1 MKKRTFMITTLFI
14 SVIIISL
21 IIYNNSLNTVN
32 VPSDVIENIVK
43 NDVEPTA
50 GLKSFGG
57 KVFCDYSIVISEEKY
72 GEINVYL
79 WLYSQELYVDSN
91 KIKSGTGTI
100 DPAVLHLKKE
110 DNTYIL
116 KTFYVSSE
124 AAGSDSMRKFPLRV
138 RNKFKSNNYNFSY
151 DTKLYDRARE
161 YFKI

>member
-1 MKKRTFMITTLFI
+1 MKKHPFMTTLLFI
-14 SVIIISL
+14 LVIIISL

-32 VPSDVIENIVK
+32 VPSNVIENIVK
-43 NDVEPTA
+43 NDLEPTA
-50 GLKSFGG
+50 GVKSFGG

-91 KIKSGTGTI
+91 QIKSGTGTI

-110 DNTYIL
+110 NSTYAL
-116 KTFYVSSE
+116 KDFYISTE
-124 AAGSDSMRKFPLRV
+124 AAGSDSMRKFPIRV

-151 DTKLYDRARE
+151 DTKLYDRAKE